1 MKKQIEQ
8 EKEDNKD
15 LLKEYEIKKVNLQSR
30 KDRLKYVTEQI
41 EVYKKII

>member
-8 EKEDNKD
+8 EKEDNKE